1 MNFNTGKCVLGI
13 AVALAGCATGLP
25 TDQTVP
31 IQKQYTTG
39 SNIPRDPSKTVAKT
53 VNTEQNEI
61 SRPQVLMPAKPKNDG

>member
-1 MNFNTGKCVLGI
+1 MSNTTNKCVLGI

-39 SNIPRDPSKTVAKT
+39 SNIPRDPSKTVART
-53 VNTEQNEI
+53 VSTEQNEI
-61 SRPQVLMPAKPKNDG
+61 SRPQVLMPAKPKNGG